1 MKTKFT
7 NRLAL
12 LALIGIAAGCTTA
25 PKPIKPAQASFDAV
39 ADAKGNNQNSGVL
52 GFTNHQAVITAT
64 ARDRYNALCERWGKK
79 FVPPVVPPDAGLTP
93 LVKAESGNL
102 KAETNLWLMDKD
114 HLDKWATM
122 TLWQAQPPAT
132 LGVKPP

>member
-1 MKTKFT
+1 MKKFI
-7 NRLAL
+7 LPLL
-12 LALIGIAAGCTTA
+12 LAIIALPGCSTTA
-25 PKPIKPAQASFDAV
+25 PKPVQPKQASFDAV

-93 LVKAESGNL
+93 CGGPLG
-102 KAETNLWLMDKD
+102 TNLWLMDQD

-122 TLWQAQPPAT
+122 TTWQRQPAAVV
-132 LGVKPP
+132 GVKPP